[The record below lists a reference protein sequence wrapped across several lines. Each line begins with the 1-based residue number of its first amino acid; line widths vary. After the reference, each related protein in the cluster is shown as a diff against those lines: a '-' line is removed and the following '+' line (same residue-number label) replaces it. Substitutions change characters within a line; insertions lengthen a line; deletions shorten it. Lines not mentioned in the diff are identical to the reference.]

1 MSDKIYVIG
10 HKSPDAD
17 SVFAAMAYANF
28 KNVLENTDVYK
39 AAIAGE
45 INKETKYVLEK
56 YGFGK
61 PEILA
66 DAKDKN
72 IILVDHNEFGQ
83 AVDGIENAKIIEV
96 VDHHKIDF
104 KYSEPILLY
113 VKPWG
118 ATCSIIFDLYK
129 TSNIDV
135 SKELAGIMLAAILV
149 DTVITKSPTCTARDK
164 EIIIELAKLA
174 DVDSWQELG
183 MEIFKVRA
191 SVSELSD
198 EEVIKSD
205 FKDFEMRAGKFGI
218 GQVETADLSDFV
230 SREDS
235 ILVKLK
241 EIKDNGSYHTTILFI
256 TDIINEGSQFL
267 VVTDDEAGFAK
278 AFGKELKN
286 SKVYLEGIMS
296 RKKQVIPKLQEIF
309 EK

>member
-17 SVFAAMAYANF
+17 SVFAAMAYADL

-39 AAIAGE
+39 SAIAGE
-45 INKETKYVLEK
+45 VNKETKYALDK
-56 YGFGK
+56 FGFDV
-61 PEILA
+61 PAILKSA
-66 DAKDKN
+66 VDQQV
-72 IILVDHNEFGQ
+72 ILVDHNEFGQ
-83 AVDGIENAKIIEV
+83 AVDGIENAKIVEV
-96 VDHHKIDF
+96 IDHHKVDF
-104 KYSEPILLY
+104 KYSEPILFY
-113 VKPWG
+113 AKPWG
-118 ATCSIIFDLYK
+118 SSCSIIFDLYK
-129 TSNIDV
+129 SNSIAVD
-135 SKELAGIMLAAILV
+135 KKMAGLMLTAVLV

-164 EIIIELAKLA
+164 ETIVELAELA
-174 DVDSWQELG
+174 GVENWQELG

-205 FKDFEMRAGKFGI
+205 FKDFEMKVGKIGI
-218 GQVETADLSDFV
+218 GQVETADLSDFAN
-230 SREDS
+230 REDS
-235 ILVKLK
+235 ILEKLK
-241 EIKDNGSYHTTILFI
+241 EIKKSGNYHTTILFI

-267 VVTDDEAGFAK
+267 VITDDEAGFAK

-286 SKVYLEGIMS
+286 SKAYLEGIMS